1 METKIIK
8 FNIEKGFRA
17 PKEINKENMSFVIF
31 SPNTMTIK
39 AGSNAYIHLKFSA
52 EISNEYLTT
61 YVETSNLKKK
71 GLKVI
76 GQFNEQGQRVR
87 LEYYNKENKD
97 CIIKKNKPIAIFTII
112 NAGNVSVFL
121 KKIFTIQSIN
131 QSINQ

>member
-17 PKEINKENMSFVIF
+17 PKEINKEKTSFVIF

-39 AGSNAYIHLKFSA
+39 AGSNVYIHLKFSV

-71 GLKVI
+71 RFKS
-76 GQFNEQGQRVR
+76 
-87 LEYYNKENKD
+87 YW
-97 CIIKKNKPIAIFTII
+97 
-112 NAGNVSVFL
+112 
-121 KKIFTIQSIN
+121 TIQ
-131 QSINQ
+131 